1 MTDLVER
8 VTRAI
13 WEAVPSEGWHEGIR
27 NDGGQNMYEC
37 QCMAEAAIA
46 IVLEEAA
53 KAVDDWNNPN
63 DLQLHAGEMTAQE
76 RRTTMAVLTAL
87 AHKIR
92 SAHINRY
99 PIHRAL
105 KE

>member
-8 VTRAI
+8 ITRAI

-53 KAVDDWNNPN
+53 KLAIDRPSLEPWELAAAIRN
-63 DLQLHAGEMTAQE
+63 LATE
-76 RRTTMAVLTAL
+76 RD
-87 AHKIR
+87 
-92 SAHINRY
+92 
-99 PIHRAL
+99 
-105 KE
+105 